1 MKLMNKKLI
10 LILTAV
16 FLSFSGIIEGQN
28 IDYDKMLK
36 MKGVTSIF
44 LSESMIKMMPKE
56 RMKKESV
63 DFSGIAEKLTGIYI
77 FTSENEQATAELK
90 KTFSPMLVTTSK
102 KFETLMFVK
111 EDNSL
116 LKLIS
121 KKQGN
126 LFEDLYML
134 IDEKE
139 DFVAIILRGKF
150 EKNDLDKIISQS
162 H

>member
-56 RMKKESV
+56 RMIKENV

-90 KTFSPMLVTTSK
+90 KNVFSYVGYYI
-102 KFETLMFVK
+102 K
-111 EDNSL
+111 E
-116 LKLIS
+116 
-121 KKQGN
+121 
-126 LFEDLYML
+126 
-134 IDEKE
+134 
-139 DFVAIILRGKF
+139 V
-150 EKNDLDKIISQS
+150 
-162 H
+162 

>member
-56 RMKKESV
+56 RMIKENV

>member
-44 LSESMIKMMPKE
+44 LSESMIKMMPKG
-56 RMKKESV
+56 RMIKENV

-150 EKNDLDKIISQS
+150 EKKDLDKIISQS

>member
-1 MKLMNKKLI
+1 MNKKLI

-56 RMKKESV
+56 RMIKENV

>member
-1 MKLMNKKLI
+1 
-10 LILTAV
+10 
-16 FLSFSGIIEGQN
+16 
-28 IDYDKMLK
+28 
-36 MKGVTSIF
+36 
-44 LSESMIKMMPKE
+44 
-56 RMKKESV
+56 
-63 DFSGIAEKLTGIYI
+63 
-77 FTSENEQATAELK
+77 
-90 KTFSPMLVTTSK
+90 MLVTTSK

>member
-1 MKLMNKKLI
+1 MKLMNKKMI

-56 RMKKESV
+56 RMIKENV

-134 IDEKE
+134 IDGKE